1 MMKARQ
7 LLLLC
12 TLLPAAAQQMT
23 NLNHLPRMVMEG
35 WGVFTLPMPEGY
47 TIRGAAADDRFTFR
61 VVPAAT
67 TAGKNEGLPYMEIL
81 STLTPPELP
90 EGESFTAT
98 VAGDKV
104 TGVHTGSETAGGVS
118 TLIMKKGTEGA
129 HLCITIPDG
138 TYRDLMFSLLE
149 RMEMKESPRP
159 DSTAGTAAAPAA
171 ADTTAASAAT
181 ATAAASSSATS
192 TATAATSTAT
202 ATAATSTTSTATAS
216 TTTSAAAPDM
226 SAAVPQSFRIWGTC
240 TLPVPPDIQ
249 VVVQDSADSHLLHFY
264 DADKKEAMTI
274 YSGFEPEASGTGG
287 KPCTA
292 LIAGDQVRGI
302 QLAGKQEYLLER
314 GTQGA
319 VLHIVVYDGAEKPR
333 MLAMLG
339 SMVLQAPATL
349 PEEVKAQARAVFGET
364 NRLTA
369 ELNAL
374 FAKVKSANSAAAAVP
389 RMRELLAALQAQE
402 QAMEAL
408 SKRYGRAIPSFV
420 GTLAPST
427 VEESSKESHIQR
439 VHDADCYGCAELQEL
454 LEDFMG
460 L

>member
-47 TIRGAAADDRFTFR
+47 TIRGGATDDRYTFR

-67 TAGKNEGLPYMEIL
+67 AVGKSEGQPYMEIL
-81 STLTPPELP
+81 STLTAPELP

-104 TGVHTGSETAGGVS
+104 TGVHTGGETEAGVS

-129 HLCITIPDG
+129 HLCITVPDG
-138 TYRDLMFSLLE
+138 TYRDLMFALLE
-149 RMEMKESPRP
+149 RMEMQE
-159 DSTAGTAAAPAA
+159 T
-171 ADTTAASAAT
+171 ADTTAAKPAAP
-181 ATAAASSSATS
+181 
-192 TATAATSTAT
+192 
-202 ATAATSTTSTATAS
+202 
-216 TTTSAAAPDM
+216 APDM
-226 SAAVPQSFRIWGTC
+226 STAVPQTFRIWGTC
-240 TLPVPPDIQ
+240 TLPVPPDVQ
-249 VVVQDSADSHLLHFY
+249 VVPQDSADSHLLHIY
-264 DADKKEAMTI
+264 GANKKEAMTI
-274 YSGFEPEASGTGG
+274 YSGYEPEASGTGG

-292 LIAGDQVRGI
+292 SIAGEQVRGV

-319 VLHIVVYDGAEKPR
+319 VLHIVVYNGEEQPR
-333 MLAMLG
+333 MLAMLSG
-339 SMVLQAPATL
+339 MVLQAPATL

-369 ELNAL
+369 ELNTL
-374 FAKVKSANSAAAAVP
+374 FAKVRNADSAAAAVP
-389 RMRELLAALQAQE
+389 RMRELLAALQTQE
-402 QAMEAL
+402 QAMETL
-408 SKRYGRAIPSFV
+408 SQRYGRAIPAFV

-427 VEESSKESHIQR
+427 VEESAKESHIQR
-439 VHDADCYGCAELQEL
+439 VHDAECYGCTELQEL

>member
-149 RMEMKESPRP
+149 RMEMKESPQP

-181 ATAAASSSATS
+181 ATAAASTSATS
-192 TATAATSTAT
+192 TATA
-202 ATAATSTTSTATAS
+202 TTSTATAA
-216 TTTSAAAPDM
+216 TTGTSAAAPDM
-226 SAAVPQSFRIWGTC
+226 STAVPQSFRIWGTC

-287 KPCTA
+287 KPCAA
-292 LIAGDQVRGI
+292 LIAGEQVRGV

-339 SMVLQAPATL
+339 GMVLQAPATL

-408 SKRYGRAIPSFV
+408 SKRYGRAIPAFV

>member
-1 MMKARQ
+1 M
-7 LLLLC
+7 
-12 TLLPAAAQQMT
+12 LLPAAAQQMT
-23 NLNHLPRMVMEG
+23 NLDRLPRMVMEG

-47 TIRGAAADDRFTFR
+47 TIRGGAADDRYTFR

-67 TAGKNEGLPYMEIL
+67 TAGKNEGQPYMEIL
-81 STLTPPELP
+81 STLTPPALP

-104 TGVHTGSETAGGVS
+104 TGVHTGGETTGGVS

-149 RMEMKESPRP
+149 RMEVQETPQP
-159 DSTAGTAAAPAA
+159 DSTATAAT
-171 ADTTAASAAT
+171 D
-181 ATAAASSSATS
+181 TS
-192 TATAATSTAT
+192 TASATAATSTAT
-202 ATAATSTTSTATAS
+202 APTAATAATSTATAATAAAA
-216 TTTSAAAPDM
+216 TTGTSAAAPDM
-226 SAAVPQSFRIWGTC
+226 STAVPQTFRIWGSC

-249 VVVQDSADSHLLHFY
+249 VVVQDSADSHLLHVY
-264 DADKKEAMTI
+264 GADKKEAMTI
-274 YSGFEPEASGTGG
+274 YSGFEPEASGSGG

-292 LIAGDQVRGI
+292 LIAGEQVRGM
-302 QLAGKQEYLLER
+302 QLAGKQEYLMER

-319 VLHIVVYDGAEKPR
+319 VLHVVVYNGAEQPR

-339 SMVLQAPATL
+339 GMVLQAPATL
-349 PEEVKAQARAVFGET
+349 SEEVKAQARAVFGET

-369 ELNAL
+369 ELNSL
-374 FAKVKSANSAAAAVP
+374 FAKVKSADSAAAAVP

-408 SKRYGRAIPSFV
+408 SKRYGRAIPAFV

-439 VHDADCYGCAELQEL
+439 VHDAECYGCTELQEL

>member
-47 TIRGAAADDRFTFR
+47 TIRGAAADDRYTFR

-104 TGVHTGSETAGGVS
+104 MGVHTGGDTAGGVS

-149 RMEMKESPRP
+149 RMEMQEAPQP
-159 DSTAGTAAAPAA
+159 DSSSTAA
-171 ADTTAASAAT
+171 ADTS
-181 ATAAASSSATS
+181 ATAAAETTTVS
-192 TATAATSTAT
+192 AATSTA
-202 ATAATSTTSTATAS
+202 
-216 TTTSAAAPDM
+216 APDM
-226 SAAVPQSFRIWGTC
+226 STAVPQSFRIWGTC
-240 TLPVPPDIQ
+240 TLPVPPEVQ

-287 KPCTA
+287 KPCAA
-292 LIAGDQVRGI
+292 LIAGEQVRGV

-339 SMVLQAPATL
+339 GMVLQAPATL
-349 PEEVKAQARAVFGET
+349 PDEVKAQARAVFGET

-374 FAKVKSANSAAAAVP
+374 FAKVKNADSAAAAVP
-389 RMRELLAALQAQE
+389 RMQELLAALQAQE

-439 VHDADCYGCAELQEL
+439 VHDADCYGCTELQEL

>member
-7 LLLLC
+7 LMLLC
-12 TLLPAAAQQMT
+12 MLLPAAAQQMT
-23 NLNHLPRMVMEG
+23 NLDRLPRMVMEG

-47 TIRGAAADDRFTFR
+47 TIRGGAADDRYTFR

-67 TAGKNEGLPYMEIL
+67 TAGKNEGQPYMEIL
-81 STLTPPELP
+81 STLTPPALP

-104 TGVHTGSETAGGVS
+104 SGVHTGSETEGGVS
-118 TLIMKKGTEGA
+118 TLVMKKGTEGA
-129 HLCITIPDG
+129 HLCITVPDG

-149 RMEMKESPRP
+149 RMEVQ
-159 DSTAGTAAAPAA
+159 DSSQPEGSTAAAV
-171 ADTTAASAAT
+171 
-181 ATAAASSSATS
+181 
-192 TATAATSTAT
+192 
-202 ATAATSTTSTATAS
+202 
-216 TTTSAAAPDM
+216 PDM
-226 SAAVPQSFRIWGTC
+226 STAVPQTFRIWGSC

-249 VVVQDSADSHLLHFY
+249 VVVQDSADSHLLHVY
-264 DADKKEAMTI
+264 GADKKEAMTI

-292 LIAGDQVRGI
+292 LIAGEQVRGM
-302 QLAGKQEYLLER
+302 QLAGKQEYLMER

-319 VLHIVVYDGAEKPR
+319 VLHVVVYNGAEQPR
-333 MLAMLG
+333 MLAMLAA
-339 SMVLQAPATL
+339 MTLQAPATL
-349 PEEVKAQARAVFGET
+349 PDAVKAQASAVFGET

-369 ELNAL
+369 ELNSL
-374 FAKVKSANSAAAAVP
+374 FAKVKSADSAAAAVP

-408 SKRYGRAIPSFV
+408 SKRYGRAIPAFV

-439 VHDADCYGCAELQEL
+439 VHDAECYGCTELQEL